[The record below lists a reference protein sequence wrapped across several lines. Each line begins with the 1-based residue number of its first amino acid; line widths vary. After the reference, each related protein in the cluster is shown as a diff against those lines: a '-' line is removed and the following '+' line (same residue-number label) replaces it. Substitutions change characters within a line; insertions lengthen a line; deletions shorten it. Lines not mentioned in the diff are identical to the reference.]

1 MSRTTSASCLARY
14 GGTAFPS
21 GLKELIDTTLY
32 PSLWGKIWRR
42 LRDWRENAI
51 RRPFEPSFANTR
63 PFDIWARYHTEN
75 KGVSSLVL
83 VLLRLDIACP
93 TSSGEST
100 DNQGVSIILLC
111 CSKIANSWPF
121 QIGSP
126 VKRRNHNSPPQ
137 NHAMKRSFCSWIA
150 RFAPFSGEWIH
161 GGEMSVFLIVPLDPE
176 KNSATK
182 RAIFSASGKNCKLST
197 IRN

>member
-1 MSRTTSASCLARY
+1 MTLGKTIAPLIY
-14 GGTAFPS
+14 TPFGGLQSS
-21 GLKELIDTTLY
+21 GLNELIDTMLY
-32 PSLWGKIWRR
+32 PSVWGKIWRR
-42 LRDWRENAI
+42 LRDWRETAI
-51 RRPFEPSFANTR
+51 ARPFESSFANTR
-63 PFDIWARYHTEN
+63 PLNFWARNHTGN
-75 KGVSSLVL
+75 KGVMTIVM

-93 TSSGEST
+93 TSTGEST

-111 CSKIANSWPF
+111 CSKIANSRPF

-126 VKRRNHNSPPQ
+126 VKRRNHNSPPPQ

-197 IRN
+197 I